1 MDGTGN
7 HHVDDTKFKKPNITS
22 FCSYVRYIPKIM
34 MMTLITMMMIITII
48 IMGHKRG
55 TLWRRNQ

>member
-1 MDGTGN
+1 
-7 HHVDDTKFKKPNITS
+7 
-22 FCSYVRYIPKIM
+22 M

-55 TLWRRNQ
+55 TLWRRNQWEGSGEDRVLDCEQDQNMLHIYMWR